1 MRVGALRWIAALA
14 IVDLLLVIPDNPW
27 AFDPSVLLHLP
38 WELFLVALLPRLMPE
53 RWWRWAQP
61 LATAAL
67 TLIIAIKIAN
77 VAALEGFG
85 RSFAPLADLPLLP
98 IALGTLAKSNVMI
111 AVGAV
116 AGALAIVA
124 AVAAAVHWCFTV
136 LGQASRTPLWFPAM
150 GGGIALAAI
159 LSPVSFGDPPYPV
172 VNAAT
177 TVLLR
182 DQAMALADDLRDM
195 RAFRRDLASRDLDGR
210 EPEANSARLSG
221 LQGKDVLVI
230 FVESYGRSAI
240 ERAPYE
246 SIVRAALEAAARDL
260 ADAGFHSS
268 SAWMTSPT
276 FGGESWLAHGTAMS
290 GLWVTTQAR
299 YRALVGSN
307 HPTLVGDF
315 KRAGWRTAAVMPEIT
330 GAWPERAFF
339 GFDAAYTS
347 PELGYGGPDFGYV
360 TMPDQ
365 YVLHAF
371 NEKEFARGDRAPLMA
386 EIALVSSHIPW
397 APLPR
402 MVPWVDVGSG
412 AIFATARTPETARQV
427 WGDPARIALFYAR
440 SLEYVLQAVTSFI
453 TTYGKDN
460 TLVILLGDHQP
471 MGFIAGEDAGHD
483 VPVHIITRDAAVLRA
498 LDKGEWAAGMVPAAD
513 SPVMRMD
520 GLRAHILAAFT
531 P

>member
-1 MRVGALRWIAALA
+1 MRGNTLRGIAALA
-14 IVDLLLVIPDNPW
+14 IVDLLLVMPDNPW

-61 LATAAL
+61 LATALL
-67 TLIIAIKIAN
+67 TLVIAIKIAN
-77 VAALEGFG
+77 IAALEGFG
-85 RSFAPLADLPLLP
+85 RPFAPLADLPLLP
-98 IALGTLAKSNVMI
+98 IAIGTLAKNNALIALGVM
-111 AVGAV
+111 
-116 AGALAIVA
+116 AGAIAIVA

-150 GGGIALAAI
+150 AAGIALAAI
-159 LSPVSFGDPPYPV
+159 LSPLAFGDPPYPV

-182 DQAMALADDLRDM
+182 DQATALADDLRDL
-195 RAFRRDLASRDLDGR
+195 RAFQGDLDR
-210 EPEANSARLSG
+210 RQPESNPARLSG
-221 LQGKDVLVI
+221 LRGKDVLVI
-230 FVESYGRSAI
+230 FIESYGRSAI

-246 SIVRAALEAAARDL
+246 AIVRAALEAAGRDL
-260 ADAGFHSS
+260 AGAGFQAS

-339 GFDAAYTS
+339 GFDAAYTA

-371 NEKEFARGDRAPLMA
+371 NEKEFARADRAPLMA

-402 MVPWVDVGSG
+402 MVPWADIGSG

-427 WGDPARIALFYAR
+427 WADPARIDLFYAR
-440 SLEYVLQAVTSFI
+440 SLEYVLQTVTSFI

-460 TLVILLGDHQP
+460 TLVILVGDHQP

-483 VPVHIITRDAAVLRA
+483 VPVHIIARDAAVLRA

-520 GLRAHILAAFT
+520 GLRAHILAAFS
-531 P
+531 PQK